1 MKYCSNKDIDQ
12 LIRHLVYQ
20 GWRFRHGSKHGRLSH
35 PSGRPTLS
43 VPTTPGDHRS
53 FHNFRRDLRNVV
65 RRTQENPNSDHCI
78 FPLTK

>member
-53 FHNFRRDLRNVV
+53 FHNFRRDLRNAV
-65 RRTQENPNSDHCI
+65 RRSQANCKLYYEIS
-78 FPLTK
+78 PLAK

>member
-1 MKYCSNKDIDQ
+1 MKYCANKDIDQ
-12 LIRHLVYQ
+12 LIRHLVCQ
-20 GWRFRHGSKHGRLSH
+20 GWLFRHGSKHGRLSH

-65 RRTQENPNSDHCI
+65 RRIQANASSEHGI
-78 FPLTK
+78 FHLTK